1 MTRLTFIVSS
11 LAHPGGAQRVMS
23 IMANYWATKGWSI
36 TLLTMDDGSES
47 PFYDLHPAVK
57 HHALDIA
64 GESSNPIEGLINNL
78 NRLQVLRRA
87 IKESDV
93 EVVIS
98 FIDQTNVLT
107 LLSTWG
113 MYLPVVIAERIDPTH
128 YHIGTGWNL
137 LRKWV
142 NPRASYV
149 VTQTEAA
156 LSYFS
161 ERVRKKAWVIPNP
174 VVLQWKPQKRAI
186 SFINNKRKKS
196 VLSVGRLSEQKGFDL
211 LLRAFAMVSPRHTS
225 WSLIV
230 WGEGSSRACL
240 EKLRD
245 DLGLY
250 GRVYFPGKTKH
261 PFEKMRQA
269 DLFVLSSRYEGFP
282 NVLLEA
288 MACGLPVISA
298 DCPSGPREIIR
309 DDVNGILVPPENVE
323 GLAYAMDRLMSDE
336 TERRRLSLRAVEVRE
351 RFGLETIME
360 QWEQLIGCAIGNRST
375 PH

>member
-1 MTRLTFIVSS
+1 
-11 LAHPGGAQRVMS
+11 
-23 IMANYWATKGWSI
+23 
-36 TLLTMDDGSES
+36 
-47 PFYDLHPAVK
+47 
-57 HHALDIA
+57 
-64 GESSNPIEGLINNL
+64 
-78 NRLQVLRRA
+78 
-87 IKESDV
+87 
-93 EVVIS
+93 
-98 FIDQTNVLT
+98 
-107 LLSTWG
+107 
-113 MYLPVVIAERIDPTH
+113 
-128 YHIGTGWNL
+128 
-137 LRKWV
+137 
-142 NPRASYV
+142 
-149 VTQTEAA
+149 
-156 LSYFS
+156 
-161 ERVRKKAWVIPNP
+161 
-174 VVLQWKPQKRAI
+174 
-186 SFINNKRKKS
+186 
-196 VLSVGRLSEQKGFDL
+196 
-211 LLRAFAMVSPRHTS
+211 MVSPRHTS

-360 QWEQLIGCAIGNRST
+360 QWEQLIGCAIGNHST